1 MADRSYLS
9 DFGIGLSEEDTG
21 PSEEDIGPSKKDIG
35 LSEEN
40 LSERE
45 LQLQELSRWLSA
57 TKGVKVF
64 SRTKK
69 NYTHGKFS
77 AKSKYQPDLLV
88 CDNSNSYL
96 VKFTPGDNG
105 SMVYDTIPRI
115 IDYWRGLAS
124 GEDTYWLNDSHI
136 SIDAVL
142 IATNYSEFG
151 HLFHNRQNND
161 PLRTGRSGGARR
173 AAAKGYLPE
182 IEHSCSESIL
192 RVAWRLAKQHE
203 YDTEVGIG
211 ALYSSRLDNNPTVGQ
226 NPEHSQD
233 DADHIPAALYSIPG
247 KTKSQQWE
255 YLPFYEGN
263 SR

>member
-21 PSEEDIGPSKKDIG
+21 PSEEDTGPSKKDIG

-77 AKSKYQPDLLV
+77 AKSKYQPDLL
-88 CDNSNSYL
+88 
-96 VKFTPGDNG
+96 
-105 SMVYDTIPRI
+105 PRI

-124 GEDTYWLNDSHI
+124 GEDTYWLNDSQI

-161 PLRTGRSGGARR
+161 PLRTGRSGGASR

-226 NPEHSQD
+226 DSEHSQD

-247 KTKSQQWE
+247 KTRSQQWE

>member
-9 DFGIGLSEEDTG
+9 DFGIGLSEEDIG
-21 PSEEDIGPSKKDIG
+21 PSEEDVGH
-35 LSEEN
+35 SEEN

-57 TKGVKVF
+57 TRGVKVF
-64 SRTKK
+64 SRSKK

-105 SMVYDTIPRI
+105 SLVYDTIPRI

-124 GEDTYWLNDSHI
+124 GDDIYLLNNSNI

-161 PLRTGRSGGARR
+161 PLRTGRSEGARR
-173 AAAKGYLPE
+173 AASKGYLPE

-192 RVAWRLAKQHE
+192 RVAWRLAKRHE

-211 ALYSSRLDNNPTVGQ
+211 ALYSSRLDSNPTVG
-226 NPEHSQD
+226 NDPEHSQD
-233 DADHIPAALYSIPG
+233 GADYTPAALYSIPG

-255 YLPFYEGN
+255 YLPFHVKN
-263 SR
+263 SS